1 MSGPG
6 TRAAAARAGPRARAL
21 ALLLCWP
28 APALLGGC
36 GTPAATVKAGSE
48 KEPASQSLVF
58 FNARL
63 ALREEKPPEVL
74 KLWLLHNSLE
84 DQEKAPRRDDDF
96 LSAVWAALGSLGLCQ
111 DGLPKDDQDDGGAG
125 LWPLALHNQVVRSIS
140 RGEAPDQPPP
150 FGAFEVGRQQRFI
163 SLHDVLSGDEL
174 RSVTFFRT
182 SCLLPRL
189 ATLTLTG
196 SLELDL
202 GDRLSA
208 GKLLRQ
214 LLVTSLQTLRP
225 DKVQSV
231 AAVEARIFD
240 LDLALAELEARRA
253 RREGQAEGQ
262 RATSLGV
269 SLPGAQEVREAAY
282 RRLSTSQRT
291 AFLRRSLGWTASEW
305 LSLSRQRR
313 LFLFAQ
319 ARPLATDPQALLR
332 LELDLIDALIERR
345 DGEELEAWLGG
356 LGADAAPGLRAVI
369 TSGERGKRLLE
380 LVPATG
386 FHERAIVALDR
397 GVAFLAEGQLQ
408 EALRSFAYAL
418 GKAEESRAA
427 AAVTSLARRWLSFA
441 LSRFQTDEEVVAT
454 LKALLPVQ
462 ERNAVFADLV
472 WRAALRSDERSFE
485 KVVENLRRGGA
496 FDAQVERLRP
506 LARGRPGELGTLLRD
521 AAAEEPYFTLRFL
534 RLLVE
539 KVEAEE
545 VEVRR
550 ASAPLLRLV
559 PAILAEVEAK
569 GGAASARNRAAEEV
583 AGRAQAILEALELL
597 DRSAAAKA
605 RTLAPGHEAFAG
617 NVRLAPADPLPW
629 PFRAPSVEAPSA
641 FVPLVLQPLEW
652 RDRRGALVFG
662 WRLTE

>member
-1 MSGPG
+1 VSAPG
-6 TRAAAARAGPRARAL
+6 TCAAGGRAL
-21 ALLLCWP
+21 RLLLCASLLVYGCGAA
-28 APALLGGC
+28 APALKADPEQA
-36 GTPAATVKAGSE
+36 PAG
-48 KEPASQSLVF
+48 QSLVF
-58 FNARL
+58 FNART
-63 ALREEKPPEVL
+63 ALREENATEVL
-74 KLWLLHNSLE
+74 KLWLLHNALE
-84 DQEKAPRRDDDF
+84 DQGQPARRDEEF
-96 LSAVWAALGSLGLCQ
+96 LSLLWAALGSLGLCQ
-111 DGLPKDDQDDGGAG
+111 DGLPKDDQESGSGGAG
-125 LWPLALHNQVVRSIS
+125 LWPLALHNQVIRSLS

-189 ATLTLTG
+189 TTLTLTG

-214 LLVTSLQTLRP
+214 LLVKSLQTLRR
-225 DKVQSV
+225 DKVQSL
-231 AAVEARIFD
+231 AALEARIFD

-253 RREGQAEGQ
+253 RREGLAAGQ
-262 RATSLGV
+262 RATGLGV
-269 SLPGAQEVREAAY
+269 SEAGAREVREEAS
-282 RRLSTSQRT
+282 RRLATSEHV
-291 AFLRRSLGWTASEW
+291 AFLARSLTWKASEW
-305 LSLSRQRR
+305 LTLSRQRR
-313 LFLFAQ
+313 LFLFSQ
-319 ARPLATDPQALLR
+319 ARPLATDPRALLR
-332 LELDLIDALIERR
+332 LELELIDALIERR
-345 DGEELEAWLGG
+345 EGEELEVWLGT
-356 LGADAAPGLRAVI
+356 LGADFAAGLRAVV

-380 LVPATG
+380 LDPATG
-386 FHERAIVALDR
+386 FHERAVVALDR
-397 GVAFLAEGQLQ
+397 GVALLAEGQLQ
-408 EALRSFAYAL
+408 ESLRSFAYAL
-418 GKAEESRAA
+418 GKADESRAA
-427 AAVTSLARRWLSFA
+427 AEVTSLARRWLSFS

-462 ERNAVFADLV
+462 ERNAVFGDLV
-472 WRAALRSDERSFE
+472 WRAALRSDARSFQ
-485 KVVENLRRGGA
+485 KVVENLHRGGA
-496 FDAQVERLRP
+496 FDAQVEKLSL
-506 LARGRPGELGTLLRD
+506 LARGKPGELGTQLRD

-534 RLLVE
+534 RLLIE
-539 KVEAEE
+539 KLEAEE

-559 PAILAEVEAK
+559 PEILAAVEAK
-569 GGAASARNRAAEEV
+569 GGRSGSRNRAAEEV

-629 PFRAPSVEAPSA
+629 PFRPPSVEAPSA
-641 FVPLVLQPLEW
+641 FVPLVLQPVEW
-652 RDRRGALVFG
+652 RGRRGELVFG